1 MMVRNFL
8 LGLILFL
15 GLGLGT
21 TVTLADAFSDYR
33 QQQQQQLL
41 GYQQQQQQE
50 YERYLKA
57 LEEGFAAYKQ
67 LYKEEQA
74 RFEAS
79 IKEIWGDTQDSDRK
93 TWVSYDAD
101 NRSRNSVNFES
112 GKVTLELI
120 SDGST
125 SPAEIKRE
133 IEKRLTELLGT
144 TEKGAY
150 ESDRVAKAVE
160 KRLVEQHKEV
170 VEQGEP
176 SDKKALLTPLV
187 GEKPLNEPQRQQL
200 SKQLLGEATVS
211 IKPNPADKEKKI
223 TKVEFDLPPRLEA
236 KVRPLLVRA
245 EEIAAKEEI
254 PLPLIFAVIES
265 ESSFNPRAKSHIP
278 AYGLMQIVPN
288 SAGKDATAYLFG
300 KAKVLTPSY
309 LYDSDKNIAIG
320 GAYLHILF
328 YRYLKAVENPT
339 SRLFCTIAAYNTGAG
354 NVARAFTGDSRSVNK
369 AAPMINSLTPQQVY
383 QRLKRDLPY
392 DETRRYIEKV
402 STRMGKYQ
410 GL

>member
-1 MMVRNFL
+1 M
-8 LGLILFL
+8 
-15 GLGLGT
+15 
-21 TVTLADAFSDYR
+21 
-33 QQQQQQLL
+33 
-41 GYQQQQQQE
+41 
-50 YERYLKA
+50 
-57 LEEGFAAYKQ
+57 
-67 LYKEEQA
+67 
-74 RFEAS
+74 
-79 IKEIWGDTQDSDRK
+79 
-93 TWVSYDAD
+93 
-101 NRSRNSVNFES
+101 
-112 GKVTLELI
+112 
-120 SDGST
+120 
-125 SPAEIKRE
+125 
-133 IEKRLTELLGT
+133 
-144 TEKGAY
+144 
-150 ESDRVAKAVE
+150 
-160 KRLVEQHKEV
+160 
-170 VEQGEP
+170 
-176 SDKKALLTPLV
+176 
-187 GEKPLNEPQRQQL
+187 
-200 SKQLLGEATVS
+200 
-211 IKPNPADKEKKI
+211 
-223 TKVEFDLPPRLEA
+223 
-236 KVRPLLVRA
+236 
-245 EEIAAKEEI
+245 
-254 PLPLIFAVIES
+254 IES